1 MKIFFG
7 GIIQGSKQG
16 QDIHSQNYRDRV
28 KSFIVSRYP
37 DIEIFDP
44 VENHENSIEYSD
56 EKAYATFFKHL
67 DIIDNCDLM
76 IAYLPS
82 ASMGTAIE
90 MNRAYDRN
98 IPILS
103 ISPMTTNWVIRLL
116 AENNFETVEA
126 FEKFI
131 TENDIRDL
139 FDGRK
144 SKADNVQ
151 ETA

>member
-16 QDIHSQNYRDRV
+16 QNIHSQNYREQV
-28 KSFIVSRYP
+28 KSLIGRRYP
-37 DIEIFDP
+37 DIQIFDP
-44 VENHENSIEYSD
+44 VEKHQDSVEYTD
-56 EKAYATFFKHL
+56 EQAHATFFEHL
-67 DIIDNCDLM
+67 KIIDTCDLM

-90 MNRAYDRN
+90 MNRAYANN
-98 IPILS
+98 IPIIS

-131 TENDIRDL
+131 SENDIRDL
-139 FDGRK
+139 FNNRKRK
-144 SKADNVQ
+144 SDNVQ